1 MARLTLDQ
9 INALIPNDS
18 AILLQN
24 GITQTVGDD
33 GNPVYRDSEGQ
44 KVNPGQI
51 EQILSGRDQARQ
63 QALTQNGIIQ
73 LPSEQGDF
81 SFFNQSNG
89 TNFQNLTDYYNYL
102 YGGGDQIGNVGT
114 QDGSYYVL
122 PEGQSTT
129 DYKNAPL
136 SYNPPPSTG
145 YRLAQMGVLGLAG
158 AGLGGFL
165 PGTESVFGGLGGAG
179 AAEGA
184 GALAGEAAPVFTG
197 GASGAGIAGGALGG
211 VPAGLSTAELA
222 ALGIGGTGAAA
233 AGAGAGGFNVADFI
247 ANGTLPGGGSVA
259 VPSLPAGSGIGASSL
274 ASGGSA
280 LSRLLDGTATTADYL
295 SLGGNLAGTLGG
307 LASSNQQAGAF
318 ADLANRGWAEGAP
331 SRARYEASFAP
342 GFDLLKADPL
352 LQGGLDTAANTAA
365 RAWSAKAGN
374 PADSPTAQAE
384 IQKYLLGSVYL
395 PQGNAYRSQNATSGQ
410 FGTNLAGT
418 ASTNQINA
426 QGGGWE
432 ALGSGLEGILNPKQ
446 NPLSSLSGILN
457 GFKLNNSMSF

>member
-9 INALIPNDS
+9 INALIPNDA
-18 AILLQN
+18 AILQQN
-24 GITQTVGDD
+24 GITQSVGDD

-136 SYNPPPSTG
+136 SYSPPPSTG

-233 AGAGAGGFNVADFI
+233 AGAGAGAGGFNVADFI
-247 ANGTLPGGGSVA
+247 TNGTLPGGGSVA

-280 LSRLLDGTATTADYL
+280 LSRLLDGTATSADYL
-295 SLGGNLAGTLGG
+295 QLAGGVGSSLLGVAG
-307 LASSNQQAGAF
+307 SNAQADAYGNVADKYLA
-318 ADLANRGWAEGAP
+318 LGAP
-331 SRARYEASFAP
+331 YRAKLLETYAP
-342 GFDLLKADPL
+342 GYSIADSPDFKNA
-352 LQGGLDTAANTAA
+352 LDVGAQAAA
-365 RAWSAKAGN
+365 RATSAKYGN
-374 PADSPTAQAE
+374 PVDNPGAYAE
-384 IQKYLLGSVYL
+384 MQKYISGSLAL
-395 PQGNAYRSQNATSGQ
+395 PQLNTTRSQLGTFGQLGTNIAGANDTQAAGQTSGIYNSI
-410 FGTNLAGT
+410 GTGLYNLTQPQSPVTG
-418 ASTNQINA
+418 
-426 QGGGWE
+426 
-432 ALGSGLEGILNPKQ
+432 ALSKLLLN
-446 NPLSSLSGILN
+446 SSQYL
-457 GFKLNNSMSF
+457 